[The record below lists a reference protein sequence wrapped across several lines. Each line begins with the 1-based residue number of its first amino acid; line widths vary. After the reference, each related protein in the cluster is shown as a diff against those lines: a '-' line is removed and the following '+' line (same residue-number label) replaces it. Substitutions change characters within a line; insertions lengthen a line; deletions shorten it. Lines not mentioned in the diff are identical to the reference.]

1 MRTLRHGTLPA
12 LAANSPWQP
21 AVDGAPM
28 AALRTLPPQHR
39 SVSNRVME
47 LCIQG
52 VQFLFCISDGDDHDL
67 CRSWMT
73 SHHTHT
79 HHTSCYNIAGK
90 IASWVDVGP
99 DLKGLGLG
107 ANTEMVLSITMSAAD
122 LYTMQARCS
131 VLTTDSVVL
140 GLASSACGSRYG
152 ARGSNRMC
160 ARRC

>member
-1 MRTLRHGTLPA
+1 
-12 LAANSPWQP
+12 
-21 AVDGAPM
+21 M

-67 CRSWMT
+67 CRSLMT

-90 IASWVDVGP
+90 IASWVDVEP

-140 GLASSACGSRYG
+140 GLASSACGSWYGAGFTMDSVVLGLAASACGSRYG